1 MKDRGTRKRSGIKEA
16 RLFVVYHTIHTID
29 SQQIKKQSVVDSEKK
44 SRIRKQ
50 DSKKEKTLRRERR
63 LDNPDSPVWTSICV
77 GSDLRWFD

>member
-1 MKDRGTRKRSGIKEA
+1 MREQRQSSIHRTIRK
-16 RLFVVYHTIHTID
+16 FD

-77 GSDLRWFD
+77 GSDLRRFD

>member
-29 SQQIKKQSVVDSEKK
+29 SQQIKKQSVVEKK
-44 SRIRKQ
+44 SRTRKQ

-77 GSDLRWFD
+77 GSDLRRFD